1 MIKHI
6 SLDLWNTLLV
16 SNNKF
21 SIDRINYFHN
31 NYFINHDKS
40 LINEKIETVGE
51 KADMINMN
59 KGISLESEKMYN
71 ELLSQENIIV
81 DNIELSKIYNDLEI
95 KFLNNIPELMY
106 DFNKITDYKKNF
118 HKLENLILKQ

>member
-40 LINEKIETVGE
+40 LINEKIETIGE
-51 KADMINMN
+51 KTDMINMN
-59 KGISLESEKMYN
+59 EGISLESEKMYDQ
-71 ELLSQENIIV
+71 LLSQ
-81 DNIELSKIYNDLEI
+81 
-95 KFLNNIPELMY
+95 NNLKLIPE
-106 DFNKITDYKKNF
+106 
-118 HKLENLILKQ
+118 Q

>member
-31 NYFINHDKS
+31 NYFIKS
-40 LINEKIETVGE
+40 LYLN
-51 KADMINMN
+51 A
-59 KGISLESEKMYN
+59 
-71 ELLSQENIIV
+71 
-81 DNIELSKIYNDLEI
+81 
-95 KFLNNIPELMY
+95 LNNNY
-106 DFNKITDYKKNF
+106 DKISDYKKNF
-118 HKLENLILKQ
+118 HKLGNLILKQ